1 MSFSI
6 SDSLKEFL
14 KRLVERKPSTYKNN
28 SVVMRDALS
37 RLRNATEAEWLSTTH
52 ESLTID
58 ETGEA
63 TVIGNIMIV
72 LDKHNEGIERK
83 LAKLEHTIPS
93 IRGKHCFFYKDD
105 KTIVYILEGSLPSI
119 HAFITEINQI
129 ENLKNIRYLIV

>member
-37 RLRNATEAEWLSTTH
+37 RLRNSTEAEWMGTTH
-52 ESLTID
+52 DSVVIT
-58 ETGEA
+58 ETGES

-72 LDKHNEGIERK
+72 LDKHNENIERK
-83 LAKLEHTIPS
+83 LAKLEHAIPS
-93 IRGKHCFFYKDD
+93 IRGKHCFFYNED
-105 KTIVYILEGSLPSI
+105 KTVVYILEDSLPSI
-119 HAFITEINQI
+119 HAFITELNQI
-129 ENLKNIRYLIV
+129 ESLKNIRYLIV